1 MALNNPFP
9 INTALDIKGNVE
21 IGKTLVV
28 AGATTLGATEVTTLT
43 ASGNVTMS
51 GVTTLSGNAVHI
63 GNGDPASN
71 VEIRSHVITVN
82 ETDPTA
88 IMDVHGR
95 LIANN
100 SIMFKPTAI
109 PFASTITLNLATANI
124 FNVAT
129 LTGNITLAN
138 PTTPD
143 AALAG
148 SWYVYIKQDATGG
161 RTVTLGDKFK
171 DLGGDINLDPN
182 GVTILQ
188 IVASGDGFYDI
199 QKTKRL

>member
-1 MALNNPFP
+1 MALNNNPFP
-9 INTALDIKGNVE
+9 VNADLDIKGNVQ
-21 IGKTLVV
+21 IGKTMVV
-28 AGATTLGATEVTTLT
+28 
-43 ASGNVTMS
+43 SGNVDLVGS
-51 GVTTLSGNAVHI
+51 SVHI
-63 GNGDPASN
+63 GNGQPASN
-71 VEIRSHVITVN
+71 VEIKSHVITVN

-88 IMDVHGR
+88 IFDIHGR
-95 LIANN
+95 VILNN
-100 SIMFKPTAI
+100 SIMFKPVAV
-109 PFASTITLNLATANI
+109 PFASTITLALDSTNI

-129 LTGNITLAN
+129 LTGNIVLAN
-138 PTTPD
+138 PTVTD
-143 AALAG
+143 ATLAG